1 MRYIII
7 GYGNIGKKRH
17 NVLKGKCQAIVDPF
31 LESAHYSDCR
41 DVPLHLYDAAV
52 VSVPNSIKMDILEYL
67 MKNGKHALVEKPL
80 LFKDKKAAE
89 RLNSSAIAS
98 GVIWY
103 TSYNHRFEPL
113 VIKLK
118 EFLDNGAIGQP
129 YFANFIYGNGTVQN
143 IIGTWRD
150 AGYGVLD
157 DLGCHLLDLA
167 AYLFPEH
174 QREYRITGADNFEA
188 NTLDYC
194 AFSTVDG
201 RFHFLCSTLM
211 WKNSFNIEV
220 FGSKGSLHLNGLHKW
235 DGSRLIHRE
244 RVFPSGVPGE
254 NIITSSGEDKTWE
267 EDIAYFEK
275 MIASGKSSYE
285 NDLYITRSI
294 NALVSNI
301 KARWTN
307 EQ

>member
-1 MRYIII
+1 MNYIII

-17 NVLKGKCQAIVDPF
+17 KVLKGKCLAIVDPF
-31 LESAHYSDCR
+31 LEEADYNDCK
-41 DVPLHLYDAAV
+41 DVPLNLYDAAL
-52 VSVPNSIKMDILEYL
+52 VSVPNAIKMDILEYL
-67 MKNGKHALVEKPL
+67 LKNGKHALVEKPL
-80 LFKDKKAAE
+80 LFEDEKTAK
-89 RLNSSAIAS
+89 RLDSSAKARS
-98 GVIWY
+98 AIWY

-113 VIKLK
+113 VTKLK
-118 EFLDNGAIGQP
+118 ELLDEGVIGQP
-129 YFANFIYGNGTVQN
+129 YFVNFIYGNGTVAN

-174 QREYRITGADNFEA
+174 QLEYRIFGADNFEA
-188 NTLDYC
+188 NTIDYC
-194 AFSTVDG
+194 AFSTIDG

-211 WKNSFNIEV
+211 WKNTFSIEV
-220 FGSKGSLHLNGLHKW
+220 FASKGSLHLYGLHKW
-235 DGSRLIHRE
+235 GKSQLIYRE
-244 RVFPSGVPGE
+244 RIFPSGVPE
-254 NIITSSGEDKTWE
+254 ESVIISSGEDKTWE

-294 NALVSNI
+294 NDLVSNI
-301 KARWTN
+301 KSPVN
-307 EQ
+307 K